1 MKKKLTIIAIVL
13 MLSGAA
19 VLPYA
24 DLAESAPEAES
35 AVQSEAAK
43 PSEAAIQS
51 SAQSVQD
58 TPTPKSPELSADMKE
73 ALDNEYLTL
82 YLNQMTTEIA
92 VKDKKSGALWYSNPQ
107 DREQDAVATGYN
119 KSKLNVQVELTY
131 YDSKGNLMNYD
142 NYTHSVQSSQFT
154 IEESG
159 DSLNIVYTLGEVKSN
174 IDGIPKYIS
183 EERFRT
189 LIIGRLE
196 KDSDKKE
203 IEKRFRY
210 DEPNKR
216 YERRDTSFKGVG
228 LKKVTSLFGQIGY
241 DEAQIAIDKAAYGE
255 EEDGAALVT
264 LPLEYRLDG
273 KLLRVSI
280 PGDKVRYP
288 DNMHIQSLSLLPFL
302 GRAGRRMK
310 ATAWCLTAPGR

>member
-24 DLAESAPEAES
+24 DLAESAPEAEA
-35 AVQSEAAK
+35 AVQSEVQSGQNTRT
-43 PSEAAIQS
+43 PEA
-51 SAQSVQD
+51 
-58 TPTPKSPELSADMKE
+58 PELSADLKA

-82 YLNQMTTEIA
+82 YLNQTTTEVA
-92 VKDKKSGALWYSNPQ
+92 VKDKKSGAIWYSNPQ

-196 KDSDKKE
+196 KESDKKE

-210 DEPNKR
+210 DELSKR

-228 LKKVTSLFGQIGY
+228 LKKVTTLFGLIGY

-255 EEDGAALVT
+255 EDDGAALVT

-273 KLLRVSI
+273 KQLKVSI

-302 GRAGRRMK
+302 GRAGQRMK
-310 ATAWCLTAPGR
+310 ATAWCRTAPGH

>member
-1 MKKKLTIIAIVL
+1 MKKKLTIIAIVI

-19 VLPYA
+19 LLPYT
-24 DLAESAPEAES
+24 DLAESAPEAEA
-35 AVQSEAAK
+35 AVQSEAAIQ
-43 PSEAAIQS
+43 SEATVQS

-58 TPTPKSPELSADMKE
+58 TPKSPELSADLKA

-82 YLNQMTTEIA
+82 YLNQTTTEIA

-142 NYTHSVQSSQFT
+142 NYTHSVQGSQFT

-189 LIIGRLE
+189 LIIDRIE
-196 KDSDKKE
+196 KERDKKE

-210 DEPNKR
+210 DESNKR

-228 LKKVTSLFGQIGY
+228 LKKVTSLFEQVGY
-241 DEAQIAIDKAAYGE
+241 DEEQIAIDKAAYGE

-264 LPLEYRLDG
+264 LPLEYKLDG
-273 KLLRVSI
+273 KQLRVSI

-288 DNMHIQSLSLLPFL
+288 DNMHIQTLSLLPFFW
-302 GRAGRRMK
+302 GERDEG
-310 ATAWCLTAPGR
+310 